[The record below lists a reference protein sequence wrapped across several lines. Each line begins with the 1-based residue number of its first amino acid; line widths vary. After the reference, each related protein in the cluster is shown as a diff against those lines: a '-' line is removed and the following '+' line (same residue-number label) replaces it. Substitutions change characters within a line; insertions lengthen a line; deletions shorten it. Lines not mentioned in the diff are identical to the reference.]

1 VLRWSDL
8 AYRIVVRCCFCNA
21 CLHCR
26 NCSITYRM
34 LDRVEMVGPSLQ
46 DSQMLL
52 LHCLPDWFYAPIFLN
67 TGNIPKSSY
76 VRLYIVVVRGQRY
89 MHLFAFNILIV
100 HTPIFQFVCLWKIL
114 YILTVI
120 LSVLMCRHLFF
131 SVFVCER
138 FSTFWQ
144 LFWVSS
150 SAYTYFSVCLFVKD
164 SLHFDSYFECP
175 QVHTPIFQCVCL
187 WKILYILTVI
197 LSVLMCIHLFFSVF
211 VCERFS
217 TFWQLFW
224 VSSSADTY
232 FSVCLFVKDSL
243 HFDSYVK
250 CPHVQTPISQY
261 VCLWKI
267 LYILTVILSV
277 LKCIHLFFSV
287 FVCERFSTFWQL
299 FWVSSCAD
307 TYFSVCLFVKDSL
320 HFDSYFECPHVQTPI
335 SQYVCL

>member
-100 HTPIFQFVCLWKIL
+100 QTPIFQFVCLWKIL

-120 LSVLMCRHLFF
+120 LSVLKCRHLFF
-131 SVFVCER
+131 S
-138 FSTFWQ
+138 
-144 LFWVSS
+144 L
-150 SAYTYFSVCLFVKD
+150 
-164 SLHFDSYFECP
+164 
-175 QVHTPIFQCVCL
+175 
-187 WKILYILTVI
+187 
-197 LSVLMCIHLFFSVF
+197 F

-232 FSVCLFVKDSL
+232 FSVCLFVKD
-243 HFDSYVK
+243 FQYVCLWK
-250 CPHVQTPISQY
+250 IFQY

-277 LKCIHLFFSV
+277 LMCRHLFFSM
-287 FVCERFSTFWQL
+287 FVCERFSPFWQL
-299 FWVSSCAD
+299 F
-307 TYFSVCLFVKDSL
+307 
-320 HFDSYFECPHVQTPI
+320 
-335 SQYVCL
+335 